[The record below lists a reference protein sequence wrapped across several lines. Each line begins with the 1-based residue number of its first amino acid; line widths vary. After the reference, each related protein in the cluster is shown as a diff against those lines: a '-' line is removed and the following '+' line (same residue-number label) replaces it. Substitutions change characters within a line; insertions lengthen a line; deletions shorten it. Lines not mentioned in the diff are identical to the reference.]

1 MAPQHIYE
9 SIDNLVVKFENM
21 PTWKYTNLFLNAAK
35 MSQRRHLQHLAF
47 YILLCSWGQK
57 IGIYMYR
64 LTVNCIFIYNMFNI
78 CRNGGAELLRA
89 NRIIYVKFNR
99 CFLPMFEA
107 RATFS
112 TANHTLKSS
121 FEAKR
126 TPWMVKWL
134 PVFMFILYYLHMFVP
149 DTVLLKENQV
159 LVAFIYEYNCHICQW
174 WWRWQWQWITSV
186 EDTKVINCQSY
197 NRWQWWWGVMV
208 IMLEHN
214 IT

>member
-78 CRNGGAELLRA
+78 CRNGGPNSWEQTALYMSNSTDAFCPCLKQGPHSQLQTTLWKLPLRQKVVTCV
-89 NRIIYVKFNR
+89 YV
-99 CFLPMFEA
+99 
-107 RATFS
+107 
-112 TANHTLKSS
+112 H
-121 FEAKR
+121 
-126 TPWMVKWL
+126 
-134 PVFMFILYYLHMFVP
+134 
-149 DTVLLKENQV
+149 TVLLAHVRAWYRTLERKPR
-159 LVAFIYEYNCHICQW
+159 FGGIYL
-174 WWRWQWQWITSV
+174 WI
-186 EDTKVINCQSY
+186 
-197 NRWQWWWGVMV
+197 
-208 IMLEHN
+208 
-214 IT
+214 

>member
-78 CRNGGAELLRA
+78 CRNGGPNSWEQTTLYMSNSTDAFCPCLKQGPHSQLQTTLWNLPLRQKE
-89 NRIIYVKFNR
+89 R
-99 CFLPMFEA
+99 LGWW
-107 RATFS
+107 S
-112 TANHTLKSS
+112 D
-121 FEAKR
+121 
-126 TPWMVKWL
+126 
-134 PVFMFILYYLHMFVP
+134 YLC
-149 DTVLLKENQV
+149 LCS
-159 LVAFIYEYNCHICQW
+159 YC
-174 WWRWQWQWITSV
+174 ITCTCSCLIPYSWKK
-186 EDTKVINCQSY
+186 TKV
-197 NRWQWWWGVMV
+197 WWHLFM
-208 IMLEHN
+208 N
-214 IT
+214 IIVTFVNDGDGDNDNESRLWRTLRL